1 MSPTWGRSYMVCS
14 QSTCSNWIWN
24 DKLRTGTK
32 CRRCGTWWPDTHTH
46 TGKGKGYGR
55 PPTKHHPNQQ
65 WLETPPG
72 LTKIRP
78 LKKTKVQQEATAL
91 LNGSWSTLPEETQI
105 KLQALGIGPT
115 KPEEPELTDILK
127 THMDAL
133 PPQVQQI
140 VKKLTAPEPCTERD
154 IATKLKGQV
163 TDLMAMSIRKNQL
176 QEKIDGVKAQYASL
190 LSDMQELQAKLADG
204 QKALHKL
211 SQDYMTA
218 INQTPAP
225 GELTGGNG
233 EPEQIPMAV
242 ESFVHSL
249 GISLTE
255 EQKNQL
261 HGLLKRPNQDPD
273 DPTKRRKTD
282 GTVAPPPG
290 PCG

>member
-1 MSPTWGRSYMVCS
+1 M
-14 QSTCSNWIWN
+14 TCSKPDCYNWIWT
-24 DKLRTGTK
+24 DKVRAGTK
-32 CRRCGTWWPDTHTH
+32 CRRCGTWWPDTTPRN
-46 TGKGKGYGR
+46 GKGKGYGR
-55 PPTKHHPNQQ
+55 PANKHTPQPT
-65 WLETPPG
+65 WLDTPPG

-78 LKKTKVQQEATAL
+78 LKRTKVQQEATEL
-91 LNGSWSTLPEETQI
+91 LNSSWASLPEDTQN

-115 KPEEPELTDILK
+115 KPEEPELTDLLK

-140 VKKLTAPEPCTERD
+140 VTKLTAPEPCSERD
-154 IATKLKGQV
+154 IATKLKSQV
-163 TDLMAMSIRKNQL
+163 TDLKAMSIRKNQL

-190 LSDMQELQAKLADG
+190 LTDMQELQGKLADG

-218 INQTPAP
+218 INKTPAP
-225 GELTGGNG
+225 AELPDGNG

-282 GTVAPPPG
+282 AAATPPPG
-290 PCG
+290 HCG